1 MVPSA
6 PGLHELSTMRELS
19 GLYDVSAM
27 RELSTL
33 SEVSTLY
40 EASGQSGLSGLYE
53 ASGLHEVSVAGGYAA
68 RHDVSGVGVPEG
80 KCGGQSAASS
90 VQRASRRR
98 WSPSRRSTGF
108 WEGRALFCKI
118 SSTALMVSMLL
129 LSSDML
135 CSLK

>member
-19 GLYDVSAM
+19 GLYDVSTM

-33 SEVSTLY
+33 RE
-40 EASGQSGLSGLYE
+40 LSGLYE
-53 ASGLHEVSVAGGYAA
+53 VSAMREPSVRGGYAD

>member
-19 GLYDVSAM
+19 GLYDVSAL
-27 RELSTL
+27 RE
-33 SEVSTLY
+33 
-40 EASGQSGLSGLYE
+40 LSGLYE
-53 ASGLHEVSVAGGYAA
+53 VSAMREPSVRGGYAA

>member
-6 PGLHELSTMRELS
+6 HGLHELSTMRELS

-33 SEVSTLY
+33 RE
-40 EASGQSGLSGLYE
+40 LSGLYE
-53 ASGLHEVSVAGGYAA
+53 VSALREASVRGGYAA

>member
-1 MVPSA
+1 MSA
-6 PGLHELSTMRELS
+6 PGLRELPAMRELS
-19 GLYDVSAM
+19 GLHEVSAM
-27 RELSTL
+27 H
-33 SEVSTLY
+33 
-40 EASGQSGLSGLYE
+40 EAS
-53 ASGLHEVSVAGGYAA
+53 VRGGYADN
-68 RHDVSGVGVPEG
+68 RDVSGVGVPEG
-80 KCGGQSAASS
+80 KCGGQGAASS
-90 VQRASRRR
+90 MQRASRRR

>member
-6 PGLHELSTMRELS
+6 HGLRELS
-19 GLYDVSAM
+19 GLYEVSAM
-27 RELSTL
+27 RG
-33 SEVSTLY
+33 
-40 EASGQSGLSGLYE
+40 AS
-53 ASGLHEVSVAGGYAA
+53 VRGGYAD
-68 RHDVSGVGVPEG
+68 RHDASGVGVPEG